1 MFGRNKKIK
10 QPKAVYDQQLLNT
23 LNAAKD
29 DWDRA
34 KQNEQAIYDNN
45 TNELVTQTALARAKY
60 LYLYREAPRRQ
71 VHGPYHQRSAIDH
84 LSVLTGQPAM
94 AKHK

>member
-1 MFGRNKKIK
+1 MARIIFKRRKKIK
-10 QPKAVYDQQLLNT
+10 QAQAVYDQQLLT
-23 LNAAKD
+23 LLDAAKL

-60 LYLYREAPRRQ
+60 LYLYREARRRQ
-71 VHGPYHQRSAIDH
+71 VHGQKIQQSVID
-84 LSVLTGQPAM
+84 
-94 AKHK
+94 K